1 MKRFIL
7 SILLVLCG
15 SIAYAQNPQQGEV
28 VSACGTPGRTY
39 TAGTPGVITLDTN
52 GNLCFS
58 GGGGGGAII
67 VVPPASTPAAFS
79 GAYTIAAGTTAQQL
93 EAASGITNSCSIVN
107 PSTSTEQG
115 IATAESLFVNFVTT
129 ATLLSGGT
137 TIELLPGTGI
147 GCPPRMTTAI
157 SVNATTTGHKFDGMR
172 W

>member
-1 MKRFIL
+1 MKKL
-7 SILLVLCG
+7 SIAFALILCG
-15 SIAYAQNPQQGEV
+15 FSAYAQNLQQAEV
-28 VSACGTPGRTY
+28 VSSCGTPGRTY
-39 TAGTPGVITLDTN
+39 TAGTPGVLTLDTN
-52 GNLCFS
+52 GNLCFNA
-58 GGGGGGAII
+58 GGGGGAVI
-67 VVPPASTPAAFS
+67 VVPPNVTPVAFT

-93 EAASGITNSCSIVN
+93 EAAAGIPNSCSIVN
-107 PSTSTEQG
+107 PSTAALQG
-115 IATAESLFVNFVTT
+115 IGSAESLFVNFVTT